1 MDRPDEHLSRAFDEL
16 RDDLLRGDL
25 SGLDAH
31 LSAVT
36 ILGAEL
42 ARSEQGP
49 AALGSLHA
57 QAERNRDILAAAAA
71 GVRAALRRLGE
82 AGAPTAVYAPDGR
95 RVPLDVSAG
104 DRGSRA

>member
-1 MDRPDEHLSRAFDEL
+1 MDRPDELLSTAFAAL

-36 ILGAEL
+36 ILGADL
-42 ARSEQGP
+42 ARGEHDQV
-49 AALGSLHA
+49 ALGGLHA
-57 QAERNRDILAAAAA
+57 EAERNRDILAAAAA

-95 RVPLDVSAG
+95 RVALDASAG